1 MERFLRRVLALTA
14 LGAGVIG
21 VVVAVASGLGRQTVG
36 PQVGV
41 AAAEVTKLTAVTRT
55 VRVAGARVRVTRK
68 PGGSVCFRA
77 GRAGSCA
84 SSLGPNRVA
93 FATAAV
99 NGRRVVAGVAG
110 SRVRA
115 VIARL
120 TRHGTVWPALRS
132 GAFYAV
138 LPPGYG
144 LRTVVALLA
153 GGRRLAVHA

>member
-1 MERFLRRVLALTA
+1 MARFARRVLALTA

-41 AAAEVTKLTAVTRT
+41 AAAEVTKLTVITRT
-55 VRVAGARVRVTRK
+55 VSVSGVRVRVTRK
-68 PGGSVCFRA
+68 PSGSVCFRA

-84 SSLGPNRVA
+84 SSLGPTRVA
-93 FATAAV
+93 FATAVV
-99 NGRRVVAGVAG
+99 NGRGVVAGIAG
-110 SRVRA
+110 ARVRA

-138 LPPGYG
+138 LPPGY
-144 LRTVVALLA
+144 RVRAVVALVA
-153 GGRRLAVHA
+153 GGRRVAFHA